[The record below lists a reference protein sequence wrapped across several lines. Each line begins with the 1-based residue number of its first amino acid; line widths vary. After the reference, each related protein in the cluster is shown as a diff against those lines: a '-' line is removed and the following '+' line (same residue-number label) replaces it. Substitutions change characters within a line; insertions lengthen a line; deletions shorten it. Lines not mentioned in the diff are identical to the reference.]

1 MESSITLAI
10 TAITIASQIL
20 TAATDT
26 FCGLS
31 GQDSVV
37 RAILAPLDATSG
49 LLIFLALLHYFGF
62 IRDGFILNLPRWSL
76 LHATADVQRT
86 PSVEFA
92 IRTDWR
98 QIEKPTRIANLRWTG
113 ASTQDASDYD
123 VIPNTSLFIVPYMRT
138 RVPPQQPVANLMR
151 TQVAM
156 SRIGVENAAA
166 QSFSRFLT
174 VVTWSTILYIVHN
187 AVLWFY
193 VGRWW
198 IYIPLAFAGFGRL
211 LITMFQASSI
221 FTYSSYY
228 KGVYTWAYPGPRFD
242 AWAWDDARQQAFS
255 ELVWTHLR
263 FNYPTK
269 AFYYLLELL
278 WPPVISRL
286 VPSHTPG
293 ASMYS
298 MFQSPGADEFAHA
311 HGRLETRI
319 AERTSSAVRD
329 LYEVHFLNVP
339 EVIRYSLQF
348 PLVPSGM
355 EMWLFGGTTAIPAI
369 IGIIEPVVAGV
380 INAAPVPKALYLLE
394 QVIVAA
400 FRYYDFS
407 DQSIN
412 TKIGNE
418 ITMALA
424 PATAVQ
430 QPPQP

>member
-1 MESSITLAI
+1 MESSITLAM
-10 TAITIASQIL
+10 TGITIASQIL

-26 FCGLS
+26 FCGPS

-37 RAILAPLDATSG
+37 RASLAPLDATSG
-49 LLIFLALLHYFGF
+49 LLIFLALHYFGF
-62 IRDGFILNLPRWSL
+62 IRDGFVLNPPLWSL

-86 PSVEFA
+86 PGVEFA

-113 ASTQDASDYD
+113 ASTQVS
-123 VIPNTSLFIVPYMRT
+123 NTLACLAINCLFIRA
-138 RVPPQQPVANLMR
+138 RVPPQQPVANLPR

-156 SRIGVENAAA
+156 SRLGVENAAA

-174 VVTWSTILYIVHN
+174 VVTWSTILYIAHN

-198 IYIPLAFAGFGRL
+198 IYIPLAFAGFGSL
-211 LITMFQASSI
+211 LITMFQTSSI
-221 FTYSSYY
+221 F
-228 KGVYTWAYPGPRFD
+228 
-242 AWAWDDARQQAFS
+242 AFS

-269 AFYYLLELL
+269 AFYYFLEHL

-293 ASMYS
+293 TSMYS

-311 HGRLETRI
+311 QGRLETRI
-319 AERTSSAVRD
+319 AERTSSTVRD
-329 LYEVHFLNVP
+329 LYEP
-339 EVIRYSLQF
+339 VI
-348 PLVPSGM
+348 
-355 EMWLFGGTTAIPAI
+355 
-369 IGIIEPVVAGV
+369 AGV
-380 INAAPVPKALYLLE
+380 INADPVPKALHLLE
-394 QVIVAA
+394 QVVVAV
-400 FRYYDFS
+400 FIYYDFS

-412 TKIGNE
+412 TKTGNE
-418 ITMALA
+418 ITMALVPA
-424 PATAVQ
+424 PAVKQ
-430 QPPQP
+430 QPQP